1 MKKKCRFVGIMF
13 LCIIIVCTVLVM
25 IYERATN
32 NNTKENENFTV
43 VTSFYPMYIAALN
56 IVDGAD
62 GVTLENLSEPQTGC
76 LHDFQLTPEDMKLL
90 STADL
95 FVING
100 GGIESFMSDVAKAYP
115 DLTVVEA
122 CKNVEL
128 INESEEDVDTHD
140 HDNEADSD
148 ETDHNHDHE
157 ADSDETDHDHDHEA
171 DSDETDHD
179 HETDSDESGHDHD
192 HGDENAHAWMSVARY
207 RVMVSTIAESLSK
220 ADPSNA
226 AIYDSNAKKYD
237 EVSIEEVIDKKLAV
251 VDLTASVMCM
261 ENKIPMYVFGLNEE
275 NSIVNAVNGAFRGTK
290 VTVD

>member
-140 HDNEADSD
+140 HDHEAESD
-148 ETDHNHDHE
+148 ETDHV
-157 ADSDETDHDHDHEA
+157 
-171 DSDETDHD
+171 
-179 HETDSDESGHDHD
+179 HETDSVESGHDHD

-237 EVSIEEVIDKKLAV
+237 AKLA
-251 VDLTASVMCM
+251 
-261 ENKIPMYVFGLNEE
+261 ENCRK
-275 NSIVNAVNGAFRGTK
+275 
-290 VTVD
+290 